1 VSVVREK
8 LIKAGVRNLKEFGYE
23 HVDDKNILTDVVYSQ
38 FFLSMLKDNLGH
50 GFDSEI
56 NHLIQEIG

>member
-1 VSVVREK
+1 MSFIREK

-38 FFLSMLKDNLGH
+38 FFLSMLKDNLGN

-56 NHLIQEIG
+56 NHLIQEM